1 MPQAPNLSVIFTL
14 DSLLNLSRSLGTC
27 QNAQGIIM
35 RAYQKI
41 VDKIAKAK
49 FITIWFTTM
58 VSRKEIGSTNKSK
71 QATMHTHWY
80 TKVLTWDLE

>member
-1 MPQAPNLSVIFTL
+1 
-14 DSLLNLSRSLGTC
+14 
-27 QNAQGIIM
+27 M